1 MVKLWSE
8 LPAARAAEIGA
19 DLATGAWV
27 GFWAWVGWQLY
38 TFLASFAEAGRVVRQ
53 GGTNLVTGGAEL
65 GRVLGDVPLVGEGLR
80 DASTNLFRDAGQP
93 FVSFGNELEGF
104 ILVLAT
110 VLSLIVVAIPLIPWL
125 MRYLPWR
132 TERLARLRAAH
143 RVIRRA
149 HDLSEPVI
157 ERLLA
162 SRALHRLSF
171 EALLEYTPDPFGDFA
186 SGRHDRLAKAELA
199 ASGLRGVR

>member
-8 LPAARAAEIGA
+8 LPAARAAEVAA
-19 DLATGAWV
+19 DAATGVWV
-27 GFWAWVGWQLY
+27 GFWAWLGWQLY

-53 GGTNLVTGGAEL
+53 GGVNLVTGGAEL

-80 DASTNLFRDAGQP
+80 DVSTNLFRDAGQP
-93 FVSFGNELEGF
+93 IVSFGNELEGF

-125 MRYLPWR
+125 TRYLPWR

-171 EALLEYTPDPFGDFA
+171 ETLLEYTPDPFGDFA
-186 SGRHDRLAKAELA
+186 SGRHDRLARAELA